1 MYRVEANE
9 VEFWQ
14 GNEERK
20 HIRLRYRL
28 DEGKWIKNLLW
39 P

>member
-14 GNEERK
+14 GNEDRK
-20 HIRLRYRL
+20 HSRLTYCL
-28 DEGKWIKNLLW
+28 DGGQ
-39 P
+39 